1 MTDCLICEYFEGGG
15 IGGLASYGGAGG
27 KFSCISHE

>member
-15 IGGLASYGGAGG
+15 IGGLASYGGGG
-27 KFSCISHE
+27 GRFCISHE